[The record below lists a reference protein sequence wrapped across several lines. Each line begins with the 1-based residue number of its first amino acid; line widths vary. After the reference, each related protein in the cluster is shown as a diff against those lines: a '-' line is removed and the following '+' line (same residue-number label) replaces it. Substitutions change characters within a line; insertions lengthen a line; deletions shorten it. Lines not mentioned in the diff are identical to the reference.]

1 LYHLHLN
8 DIEEREKSKV
18 DRSSRRERTS
28 TVSIFAQKWTYIT
41 KRVYVPLSK
50 SEKASL
56 NYEERSKGEAGR
68 NESVVTRG
76 EGGRGRGIGAY
87 FGDLRFRLQ
96 RRQTRSRS
104 VGACKME
111 RDEVE

>member
-1 LYHLHLN
+1 LIGVREEVEFRLSAFSL
-8 DIEEREKSKV
+8 DIEPI
-18 DRSSRRERTS
+18 SS
-28 TVSIFAQKWTYIT
+28 
-41 KRVYVPLSK
+41 KRVYAPLSK
-50 SEKASL
+50 REKASL

-96 RRQTRSRS
+96 RGGRQ
-104 VGACKME
+104 GASQ
-111 RDEVE
+111 